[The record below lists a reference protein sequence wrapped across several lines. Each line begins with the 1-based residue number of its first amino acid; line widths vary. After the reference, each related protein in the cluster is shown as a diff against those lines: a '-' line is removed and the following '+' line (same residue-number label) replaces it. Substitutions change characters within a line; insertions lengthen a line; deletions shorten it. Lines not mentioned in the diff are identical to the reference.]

1 MIELSL
7 DAMAHGGE
15 AIGRLDG
22 KAVFVAGAIPGDRA
36 MVEVVLDRERFAR
49 ARLSSIVEPSP
60 FRTDPPCR
68 HFPDCG
74 GCQWQM
80 AQHQAQLGWKAEI
93 LVGQLR
99 HLGGVADPSVR
110 PTLSP
115 GPPFGYRNRM
125 DFSVMQGR
133 PALLEAKS
141 SRAVALEVCHLMAPP
156 VAEMFDRLG
165 RLDGIFRLTLRAGI
179 ATGDQMVVVDGRAP
193 AALAREATRR
203 SINEV
208 VGGVTFRVSSRA
220 FFQANTDG
228 AEALV
233 GLVAEALGPTSNQV
247 MLDAFAGGG
256 LFSLTV
262 GRRAG
267 RVVAV
272 ESDPA
277 ALGDLRHNAKGAVA
291 IEDLRFEEYRGEA
304 VDIAVCDPP
313 RTGLGAAGVEALT
326 AARPEVVAYVSCD
339 PASLSRDVRLLA
351 AHGYR
356 LDWAQPVDMFPQTF
370 HVETV
375 ARLVRN

>member
-1 MIELSL
+1 MIELTL
-7 DAMAHGGE
+7 DSMAHGGE

-22 KAVFVAGAIPGDRA
+22 KAVFVVGAIPGDRA
-36 MVEVVLDRERFAR
+36 LVEVVADRERFTR
-49 ARLSSIVEPSP
+49 ARLSSLVEPSP
-60 FRTDPPCR
+60 LRTDPPCP

-93 LVGQLR
+93 LAGQLR
-99 HLGGVADPSVR
+99 HLGRVAQPPVR

-125 DFSVMQGR
+125 DFSVVAGR

-141 SRAVALEVCHLMAPP
+141 SRGVALEVCHLMAAP

-165 RLDGIFRLTLRAGI
+165 RLHGVSRLTLRAGV
-179 ATGDQMVVVDGRAP
+179 ATGEQMAVVDGRP
-193 AALAREATRR
+193 PVELGRAAARQ
-203 SINEV
+203 SIHEV
-208 VGGVTFRVSSRA
+208 VAGVTFRISGRA

-233 GLVAEALGPTSNQV
+233 RLVGEALSPTSNQV
-247 MLDAFAGGG
+247 MLDAYAGGG

-262 GRRAG
+262 GRGAG

-272 ESDPA
+272 ESEPE
-277 ALGDLRHNAKGAVA
+277 ALADLRHNAQGAVVV
-291 IEDLRFEEYRGEA
+291 EDVRFEEYRGER

-313 RTGLGAAGVEALT
+313 RSGLGAAGVEALV

-351 AHGYR
+351 AEGYR

-375 ARLVRN
+375 ARLVGS